1 VIVFLLNSLL
11 FILLGL
17 QLPAINAAVVRLY
30 SLDALI
36 LYAGAVVLAVMVIRL
51 IWVMLAFYLPGRL
64 FAQKKSGR
72 TSFAEAL
79 IIGWSGM
86 RGGISLAAVLT
97 LPSNFPSAS
106 LVVFLVFYVILATL
120 VLQGLSLPWLI
131 RKLNVSNKDTVE
143 MMEMRARLEMAR
155 AALRTLDTLVEDSQ
169 KVSPGIASLRNRYTQ
184 LCRALSAQLDEEN
197 VDEDQ
202 KQTAVEYVEKRQR
215 IRQEIIAAERE
226 ILTVLVNQR
235 KLPEEIAHRLN
246 RELDLDEVL
255 LYSRL
260 GH

>member
-1 VIVFLLNSLL
+1 
-11 FILLGL
+11 
-17 QLPAINAAVVRLY
+17 
-30 SLDALI
+30 
-36 LYAGAVVLAVMVIRL
+36 
-51 IWVMLAFYLPGRL
+51 
-64 FAQKKSGR
+64 
-72 TSFAEAL
+72 
-79 IIGWSGM
+79 
-86 RGGISLAAVLT
+86 
-97 LPSNFPSAS
+97 
-106 LVVFLVFYVILATL
+106 
-120 VLQGLSLPWLI
+120 
-131 RKLNVSNKDTVE
+131 
-143 MMEMRARLEMAR
+143 
-155 AALRTLDTLVEDSQ
+155 
-169 KVSPGIASLRNRYTQ
+169 LRNRYTQ